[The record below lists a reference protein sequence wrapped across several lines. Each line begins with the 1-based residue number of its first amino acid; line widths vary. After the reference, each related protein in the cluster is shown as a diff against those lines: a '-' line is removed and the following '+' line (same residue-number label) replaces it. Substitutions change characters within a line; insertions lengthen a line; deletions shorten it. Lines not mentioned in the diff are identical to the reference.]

1 MDSEIV
7 VTISVT
13 GATRPRRAISESFGT
28 DSPIVGVISSSGVA
42 DSAIAGPMG
51 LIFFVGR
58 AYCEFV

>member
-13 GATRPRRAISESFGT
+13 GATQPSRAISESFGT

-42 DSAIAGPMG
+42 DSAIVGTDG
-51 LIFFVGR
+51 VDFFRRESVL
-58 AYCEFV
+58 

>member
-28 DSPIVGVISSSGVA
+28 DSPIVGVISLSGVA
-42 DSAIAGPMG
+42 DSAI
-51 LIFFVGR
+51 VGTDGVDLLR
-58 AYCEFV
+58 RKSVL